1 MRNID
6 NNDVYFSDMLLMFAI
21 GILLGFLFG
30 IAPSEIKFLSLGFG
44 CIALFFSFSILRR
57 GIK

>member
-6 NNDVYFSDMLLMFAI
+6 NGDVYFSDMLLIFAI
-21 GILLGFLFG
+21 GILLGFFFG
-30 IAPSEIKFLSLGFG
+30 IVQLKFLSLGFG